1 MLIEQQ
7 IGMPFIIMQQ
17 QQPGGDMQ
25 AIMQSQ
31 QAWIIRQH
39 ISSPLV
45 QVMVQPMSI
54 MSILHMPMVPMLQQQ
69 QHMPLHMQAMEHM
82 ALGIIM
88 HRFFIISAAVLS
100 SHIIVHRMP
109 PATFSIFMVQRG
121 TIVPAMPMLP
131 AIMPPVIPGIIMPDM
146 PLIMGMLIM
155 LGIMVPIVVP
165 IMRSDIIVFPVFICL
180 LGFPRPLAV
189 GRGVSTSGRRWP
201 LQRRSN

>member
-7 IGMPFIIMQQ
+7 TGMPFIIMQQ
-17 QQPGGDMQ
+17 QQPGVAMQ

-31 QAWIIRQH
+31 QAWIMRQH
-39 ISSPLV
+39 ISSPDV

-69 QHMPLHMQAMEHM
+69 QHMPLHRQAMEHM

-100 SHIIVHRMP
+100 SHLIVHFMP
-109 PATFSIFMVQRG
+109 PATFSIVMVQRG

-131 AIMPPVIPGIIMPDM
+131 AIMPPAMPGIIIPGI
-146 PLIMGMLIM
+146 PLIIGMLIM
-155 LGIMVPIVVP
+155 LGIMVPMVVL
-165 IMRSDIIVFPVFICL
+165 IIRSDVIVFPVFIEL
-180 LGFPRPLAV
+180 LRFPRPVGSAV
-189 GRGVSTSGRRWP
+189 MCSASGRRRP
-201 LQRRSN
+201 FRRRST

>member
-7 IGMPFIIMQQ
+7 TGMPFIIMQQ
-17 QQPGGDMQ
+17 QQPGVAMQ

-31 QAWIIRQH
+31 QAWIMRQH
-39 ISSPLV
+39 ISSPDV

-69 QHMPLHMQAMEHM
+69 QHMPLHRQAMEHM

-100 SHIIVHRMP
+100 SHLIVHFMP
-109 PATFSIFMVQRG
+109 PATFSIVMVQRG
-121 TIVPAMPMLP
+121 TMVPAMPMLP
-131 AIMPPVIPGIIMPDM
+131 AIMPPVMPGIIMPDI

-155 LGIMVPIVVP
+155 LGIRLPMVVP
-165 IMRSDIIVFPVFICL
+165 IIRSDAIVFPVFM
-180 LGFPRPLAV
+180 
-189 GRGVSTSGRRWP
+189 
-201 LQRRSN
+201 